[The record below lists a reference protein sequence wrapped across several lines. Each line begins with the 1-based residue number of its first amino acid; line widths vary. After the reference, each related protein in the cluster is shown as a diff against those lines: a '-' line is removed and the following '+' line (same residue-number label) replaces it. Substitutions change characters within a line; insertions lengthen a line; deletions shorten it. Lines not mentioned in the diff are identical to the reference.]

1 MIKVLIADDEPL
13 VQAGIKSMINWS
25 DLDMSIVGTASNGA
39 IAYNMIQEF
48 NPDIIISDIKMPV
61 MSGLELAKNAVTKNE
76 IFLYLSFLQAM
87 KIFNSQKKQ

>member
-61 MSGLELAKNAVTKNE
+61 MSGLELAKKCRDEKRDHRGCRA
-76 IFLYLSFLQAM
+76 FRP
-87 KIFNSQKKQ
+87 

>member
-39 IAYNMIQEF
+39 IAYNMIQESF
-48 NPDIIISDIKMPV
+48 PISKC
-61 MSGLELAKNAVTKNE
+61 LL
-76 IFLYLSFLQAM
+76 
-87 KIFNSQKKQ
+87 